1 MAEFYQSVL
10 VKVEEKDVLSKV
22 YPPHIAKQLTLN
34 ERLVDCKC
42 TECQGTKWM
51 ILPKESSMVQQG
63 GKPYIE
69 CLECGNITHL

>member
-10 VKVEEKDVLSKV
+10 VKVEEQDVISKV
-22 YPPHIAKQLTLN
+22 YPPRVAQHTTLR
-34 ERLVDCKC
+34 ERLGDCKC

-51 ILPKESSMVQQG
+51 ILPKESSMVRES